1 MTNIAAVLWDM
12 DGVLVDTGQL
22 HYETWKLVLD
32 AQGIPFDMEAF
43 NKIFGRNNAS
53 SLELLLGHPPS
64 AELLG
69 LVDTVKEETFRQLAR
84 ERVRLLPGVVSWLE
98 AFQAL
103 NLPQAVASSAPMEN
117 IDLMVDVLGIRAYF
131 AHLVSGHSMPGKPD
145 PAVFLEAARRVGV
158 LPEHCLVIEDSPPGV
173 SAARRAGMVCVAVET
188 THQAVELGQAHLI
201 LHTLEGA
208 GVEEVLERLG
218 A

>member
-22 HYETWKLVLD
+22 HYETWKLVLET
-32 AQGIPFDMEAF
+32 QGIPFDMETF

-69 LVDTVKEETFRQLAR
+69 LVDTVKEETFRQLAPG
-84 ERVRLLPGVVSWLE
+84 RVSLLPGVVSWLE
-98 AFQAL
+98 AFQSRE
-103 NLPQAVASSAPMEN
+103 LPQAVASSAPMEN

-131 AHLVSGHSMPGKPD
+131 AHLVSGHAMPGKPD

-173 SAARRAGMVCVAVET
+173 SAARRAGMVCLAVET
-188 THQAVELGQAHLI
+188 THEAGELGQAHLI
-201 LHTLEGA
+201 ITSLEGA
-208 GVEEVLERLG
+208 GVEDVLRRVEV
-218 A
+218 

>member
-1 MTNIAAVLWDM
+1 M
-12 DGVLVDTGQL
+12 
-22 HYETWKLVLD
+22 ET
-32 AQGIPFDMEAF
+32 F

-64 AELLG
+64 AELLRM
-69 LVDTVKEETFRQLAR
+69 VDTVKEETFRQLAR

-98 AFQAL
+98 AFQSCKI
-103 NLPQAVASSAPMEN
+103 PQAVASSAPMEN

-145 PAVFLEAARRVGV
+145 PAVFLEAARRIGV

-188 THQAVELGQAHLI
+188 THEAWELGQAHLI
-201 LHTLEGA
+201 LHTLEGV
-208 GVEEVLERLG
+208 GVEEMMHWIKEKILTAEPQRTQRDS
-218 A
+218 

>member
-12 DGVLVDTGQL
+12 DGVLVDTGLL

-32 AQGIPFDMEAF
+32 AQGIPFEMETF

-64 AELLG
+64 DELLE
-69 LVDTVKEETFRQLAR
+69 LVDTVKEQTFRQLAPG
-84 ERVRLLPGVVSWLE
+84 RVRLLPGVIDWLE
-98 AFQAL
+98 SFQAL
-103 NLPQAVASSAPMEN
+103 NLPQTVASSAPMEN
-117 IDLMVDVLGIRAYF
+117 IDLMVDLLGIRSYF
-131 AHLVSGHSMPGKPD
+131 AHLVSGHAMPGKPE

-173 SAARRAGMVCVAVET
+173 SAARRAGMVCLAVEN
-188 THQAVELGQAHLI
+188 THEAEKLGQAHLI
-201 LHTLEGA
+201 LHTLEGL
-208 GVEEVLERLG
+208 GVEEVLERLE